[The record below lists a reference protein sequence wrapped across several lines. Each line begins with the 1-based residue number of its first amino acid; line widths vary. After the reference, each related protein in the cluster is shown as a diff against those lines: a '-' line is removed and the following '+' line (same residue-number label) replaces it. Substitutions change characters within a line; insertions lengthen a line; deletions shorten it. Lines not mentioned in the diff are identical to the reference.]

1 MHLMHIALVCRK
13 NYVAIIIENVASREK
28 SSRGKKYIGID
39 ARMYSRL
46 VLTCND
52 LLSCKSLQVSTS
64 LVTSSSSTSAY
75 VDSSL
80 HRHHQLHATR
90 FNPRLLHILLF
101 IILQIKIKYK

>member
-28 SSRGKKYIGID
+28 SSTGKKYIGID

-64 LVTSSSSTSAY
+64 LVTSSSSASAY
-75 VDSSL
+75 CSSL
-80 HRHHQLHATR
+80 RRHHQLHATR
-90 FNPRLLHILLF
+90 FDPRLLHILLF